1 MEEVSGYAFVTG
13 GGKLI
18 FSSALAI
25 SSEYRILTHLTASG
39 IGKACCY
46 AFAKEG
52 ATGVVV
58 ADMDIEAAEETAS
71 EIRALATHPEFLA
84 EAVLID
90 VGAEESVRS
99 AMSYTTAIFGRVDYS
114 LNCAGVSVHS
124 ASCLSIWDPRGS

>member
-1 MEEVSGYAFVTG
+1 MEEVSGYAFV
-13 GGKLI
+13 
-18 FSSALAI
+18 
-25 SSEYRILTHLTASG
+25 TASG

-58 ADMDIEAAEETAS
+58 ADVDIDAAEETAS

-84 EAVLID
+84 EAVQID
-90 VGAEESVRS
+90 VGAEESLRS

-114 LNCAGVSVHS
+114 LNCAGVPRRSS
-124 ASCLSIWDPRGS
+124 DPIAEACFADLKRLLEDDEMHGAFIA